1 MRTTSAMRRAAE
13 CARKQRTRMHAET
26 KESVLDRIFA
36 PDADSGPAYYD
47 VLPLDP
53 QRSFEFYI
61 TIRRARRGGGRSRVM
76 LRYFELIIF

>member
-1 MRTTSAMRRAAE
+1 MRTTSAMRDEPRN
-13 CARKQRTRMHAET
+13 ARVNKEHACMRET

-36 PDADSGPAYYD
+36 PDAESGPAYCD

-61 TIRRARRGGGRSRVM
+61 TIRRARRGGGSRVM